1 LKIED
6 FLEVWAELCTL
17 WARPRATKE
26 VPVKLQRRE
35 VVRLSL
41 LV

>member
-1 LKIED
+1 MHSCGPGLDYK
-6 FLEVWAELCTL
+6 A
-17 WARPRATKE
+17 